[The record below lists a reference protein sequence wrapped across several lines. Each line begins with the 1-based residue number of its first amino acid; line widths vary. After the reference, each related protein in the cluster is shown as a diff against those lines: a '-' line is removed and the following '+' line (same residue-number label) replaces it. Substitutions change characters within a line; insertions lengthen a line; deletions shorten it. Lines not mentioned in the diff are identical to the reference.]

1 MNLHN
6 LRYLLATIMNGRASG
21 RGRRVTAGGAQALVA
36 RCVTLASGQH
46 DAVDGSEAEDILAG
60 YRSLDEAAKLDFL
73 CQLATVLEPALPRLE
88 ETIALFLRQPGPEA
102 ARAVHAAATPP
113 RHLLFSRLNEAEDG
127 TAELA
132 AMRATVL
139 SSLDDHAVL
148 APLEADLAHLL
159 SGWFNRA
166 FLVLQRIDWSSPANV
181 LMHIINYEAVHE
193 IKDWDDL
200 RRRIDPPDRA
210 CFAFFHPLLADD
222 PLIFVEVALTRDIP
236 TAIDD
241 LLDESRTVLDRE
253 DANCAVFYSISNC
266 QPGLRGISFGDTLIK
281 RVIAEI
287 ARNAPHIDTFVTLS
301 PMPGFRQWLRAQAE
315 TNDQAAAAVVGA
327 LETAAERGLPADD
340 GDGIKNAI
348 LSCGARYLLEARRG
362 DGQPVDSVA
371 RFHLGNGAR
380 IEQLHWPADRSP
392 KGWSRSFGL
401 MVSYR
406 YEPSE
411 LETNRLRYRKQ
422 GIVASTAAISRLAG
436 HKTQRRSA

>member
-6 LRYLLATIMNGRASG
+6 LRYLLATIISARTAS
-21 RGRRVTAGGAQALVA
+21 RRRRVTVGSAQALVA
-36 RCVTLASGQH
+36 RCLTLASGQH
-46 DAVDGSEAEDILAG
+46 DGTRVVEAEDILAG
-60 YRSLDEAAKLDFL
+60 YRSLDEAAKFDFL
-73 CQLATVLEPALPRLE
+73 CRLATVLEPALPQLE

-132 AMRATVL
+132 AMRATIL
-139 SSLDDHAVL
+139 SSLDEHTAL
-148 APLEADLAHLL
+148 APLEADLRYLL

-236 TAIDD
+236 TAVND

-253 DANCAVFYSISNC
+253 NANCAVFYSISNC

-281 RVIAEI
+281 RVITEI
-287 ARNAPHIDTFVTLS
+287 ASSAPHIDTFVTLS
-301 PMPGFRQWLRAQAE
+301 PMPGFRRWLSAQAE
-315 TNDQAAAAVVGA
+315 ANDRAASAVVGA
-327 LETAAERGLPADD
+327 LETATERSLSTDD
-340 GDGIKNAI
+340 RDGIRNAV
-348 LSCGARYLLEARRG
+348 LCCGARYLLEARRG

-380 IEQLHWPADRSP
+380 IEQLHWPADRSQ

-411 LETNRLRYRKQ
+411 LETNRQRYRKQ
-422 GIVASTAAISRLAG
+422 GVVASTATIGRLAG
-436 HKTQRRSA
+436 YANQRRSA